1 MPRPQRGRL
10 VTPSTSAPPSPPWV
24 TVPGIAFQGCG
35 TFLLPWVVGF
45 VAALFFEVSEV
56 VETRTAMTTLA
67 VVVLFPVLLV
77 QSLGLILKTRRDLAF
92 WRSRGQLGLLRLL
105 DVVHDHLRVV
115 TLRGYTLLFLG
126 CALVVAA
133 LAAQWAQFGL
143 MATLALLIFYAVT
156 GWTVFVSTFLVR
168 RFDRQGRNQARL
180 TRQVMPAVVVAGEA
194 VEEVFRFDKVP
205 VPWGYLLVVE
215 DPNPVRLRTESRYV
229 VGAEARGHTEAR
241 GRLRASPRGHYR
253 LGPARLW
260 YQDVLGITRISVSMP
275 LDAELKVLP
284 RMKPVQITEAPRSHQ
299 QSPDILVR
307 PHRQPTDDW
316 FRFREYTA
324 GDDIRRIHWGLSMK
338 AGAMFVRQPETR
350 EIKTEQVVLVLDT
363 YVPKGRGPDA
373 ALGGDEIMD
382 GLVECWLGIAKR
394 LVEHGDRVTL
404 VAALPP
410 HLPGHGAAASGNV
423 AVESL
428 VVRPGEHSKQLDMG
442 ARATWQSQHDLGPI
456 LDEVGPGT
464 HGIVVSGRFV
474 PPPKL
479 EVGQSITWLLL
490 DPAQALGPQDPH
502 WITQITGR
510 DPLSILSWVFRLPHT
525 AGAEENAIWPRIRD
539 TVAAMRLWNARKSL
553 RTDAHQ
559 RAGAIQKALAQRGDR
574 VYRIDRTPTHIRLSS
589 A

>member
-1 MPRPQRGRL
+1 MTGG
-10 VTPSTSAPPSPPWV
+10 SSAPPSPPWV
-24 TVPGIAFQGCG
+24 TLPGIAFQGCG

-92 WRSRGQLGLLRLL
+92 WRARGELGVLRFL
-105 DVVHDHLRVV
+105 DIVHDHLRVV

-126 CALVVAA
+126 CALVIAA

-168 RFDRQGRNQARL
+168 RFDRVGRGQARL
-180 TRQVMPAVVVAGEA
+180 TRQVLPAVVVAGET
-194 VEEVFRFDKVP
+194 VEEVFNFAKVP
-205 VPWGYLLVVE
+205 IPWGYLLIVE
-215 DPNPVRLRTESRYV
+215 DPNPARLRTESRYV
-229 VGAEARGHTEAR
+229 VGAEARDRTEIR
-241 GRLRASPRGHYR
+241 GRLRATPRGHYR

-260 YQDVLGITRISVSMP
+260 YQDVLGITRISVSTP

-284 RMKPVQITEAPRSHQ
+284 RMKPVEISEAPRSHQ

-316 FRFREYTA
+316 FRFREYSS

-363 YVPKGRGPDA
+363 FVPRGRGPDA
-373 ALGGDEIMD
+373 TLGGDEIMD

-410 HLPGHGAAASGNV
+410 HLGGGATAPPVGIETLPIRA
-423 AVESL
+423 
-428 VVRPGEHSKQLDMG
+428 GEHAKQLDMG
-442 ARATWQSQHDLGPI
+442 SRAAWQSQHDLAAMLEEI
-456 LDEVGPGT
+456 GPGT

-474 PPPKL
+474 APPALKP
-479 EVGQSITWLLL
+479 GQSITWLLL
-490 DPAQALGPQDPH
+490 DPAQALGPPDPH
-502 WITQITGR
+502 WIGQITGTT
-510 DPLSILSWVFRLPHT
+510 PLAILSWVFRLPHT
-525 AGAEENAIWPRIRD
+525 AGAEENAAWPRIRD
-539 TVAAMRLWNARKSL
+539 TVAGMRLWNARKSL
-553 RTDAHQ
+553 RQDAHA
-559 RAGAIQKALAQRGDR
+559 RAGAVQKALALRGDR
-574 VYRIDRTPTHIRLSS
+574 VYRIDRTPTRVRLVGL
-589 A
+589 